1 MIRPNP
7 TILIGLPVYMQ
18 PLSRYRDHRMP
29 QNSTVTTINSNT
41 GNARRGF
48 TLIELLVVIAIIAIL
63 AGLLAPA
70 LVHTKTKAQSI
81 ACMNNI
87 KQLSTGWLM
96 YTGDNNERFVNNHGK
111 EETRA
116 FRKNWVNNVI
126 DWTNNPENTNNAF
139 LTDAKLGP
147 YTQRSVAIFK
157 CPADRGIADNGPRNR
172 TMSMNSLVGDPS
184 VLIDKFN
191 PTYKQLLKSSDVVG
205 PSDIF
210 VFLDEHP
217 DTINDGFFMN
227 QFDTLK
233 WGNLPG
239 SFHDG
244 AANFSFIDGHTESH
258 HWKVIGPKGT
268 VRPPV
273 RGALAAGVDVDPPT
287 DFLWMRDHS
296 STLKSSK

>member
-1 MIRPNP
+1 MIHPVRATSLEFNVDVAGAPTSSSNPNSM
-7 TILIGLPVYMQ
+7 TAHN
-18 PLSRYRDHRMP
+18 SHP
-29 QNSTVTTINSNT
+29 QRTR
-41 GNARRGF
+41 AF

-63 AGLLAPA
+63 AGLLLPA
-70 LVHTKTKAQSI
+70 LSKTKVKAQSVS
-81 ACMNNI
+81 CMNNV
-87 KQLSTGWLM
+87 KQLSLAWTM

-147 YTQRSVAIFK
+147 YTHRSTAIFK
-157 CPADRGIADNGPRNR
+157 CPSDRGIADNGPRNR

-191 PTYKQLLKSSDVVG
+191 PAYVQFLKSSELVN
-205 PSDIF
+205 PSSIF

-239 SFHDG
+239 SFHNG
-244 AANFSFIDGHTESH
+244 AANLSFADGHTEEH
-258 HWKVIGPKGT
+258 RWQVAGPTGT
-268 VRPPV
+268 IRPPV
-273 RGALAAGVDVDPPT
+273 RGALAAGVDVNPAT
-287 DFLWMRDHS
+287 DFIWMRDHS
-296 STLKSSK
+296 SVLKQQP